1 MTPDKTRQEASV
13 TVGALGDL
21 PASPRAAGYW
31 LGLIAIVP
39 LLLLLLTDISFYLTK
54 LKLSLPLKLTPIPLA
69 MGYLQECE
77 IVLVQAV
84 SKSTVSK
91 KRVLSREAPW
101 QGEPSQ
107 LQGLNNNATQVN
119 WCSTPSI

>member
-84 SKSTVSK
+84 SSLQSARSGSCRG
-91 KRVLSREAPW
+91 KRHGKGSLLSCR
-101 QGEPSQ
+101 
-107 LQGLNNNATQVN
+107 GLITTQHR
-119 WCSTPSI
+119 